1 MNFGVSLT
9 FLTPKLWGD
18 LAAEADRLGFESLW
32 LAEHLVVPMT
42 ATGSPHAGADHPPIA
57 SDLPIYDALAYLAY
71 LAARTERI
79 KLGTHVYNIG
89 LRHPFVTAR
98 AATTVD
104 VISGGRLAFGIGASW
119 LREEWEAVGLD
130 FDRRGA
136 RVDETIEVCRR
147 LWRDDVVEHHGEFFD
162 FGPTAFEP
170 KPVQPGGPAL
180 HIGGDGTA
188 ALRRAA
194 TVGAGW
200 IPMNHSVDDL
210 GPSLARI
217 AQLAERHGRAS
228 PVEVTLTA
236 VGDVSTPA
244 DVERYEKAGVTRLI
258 VRPWSRSREAL
269 DGIRQF
275 ADTVLRPLEEQR

>member
-1 MNFGVSLT
+1 
-9 FLTPKLWGD
+9 
-18 LAAEADRLGFESLW
+18 
-32 LAEHLVVPMT
+32 
-42 ATGSPHAGADHPPIA
+42 
-57 SDLPIYDALAYLAY
+57 
-71 LAARTERI
+71 
-79 KLGTHVYNIG
+79 
-89 LRHPFVTAR
+89 
-98 AATTVD
+98 
-104 VISGGRLAFGIGASW
+104 
-119 LREEWEAVGLD
+119 
-130 FDRRGA
+130 
-136 RVDETIEVCRR
+136 
-147 LWRDDVVEHHGEFFD
+147 
-162 FGPTAFEP
+162 
-170 KPVQPGGPAL
+170 VQPGGPAL

-244 DVERYEKAGVTRLI
+244 DIERYEKAGVTRLI

>member
-9 FLTPKLWGD
+9 FVTPKLWGD
-18 LAAEADRLGFESLW
+18 LAEEADRLGFESLW
-32 LAEHLVVPMT
+32 LAEHLVIPQA
-42 ATGSPHAGADHPPIA
+42 ATGSPHAGADHPPIP
-57 SDLPIYDALAYLAY
+57 SNLPMYDALAYLAY
-71 LAARTERI
+71 FAARTERI

-119 LREEWEAVGLD
+119 CREEWDAVELD

-136 RVDETIEVCRR
+136 RVDETIEICRR

-180 HIGGDGTA
+180 HIGGDGPA

-200 IPMNHSVDDL
+200 IPMTHSLDEL

-217 AQLAERHGRAS
+217 AQLADRHGRAT
-228 PVEVTLTA
+228 PVEVTVT
-236 VGDVSTPA
+236 GEVSAPT
-244 DVERYEKAGVTRLI
+244 DVERYAKAGATRLI
-258 VRPWSRSREAL
+258 VRPWSRSSEAL
-269 DGIRQF
+269 DGLRRF
-275 ADTVLRPLEEQR
+275 ADTVLHPLQEQR